1 MAVTA
6 IKQDKAR
13 SIPTP
18 ESLVERARAMIPAL
32 KERGAKAEADRK
44 IPEETI
50 REFKEAGFFDILKP
64 KRWGGFEMDPRVFYQ
79 VQMAIAEGC
88 MSSAWVYG
96 VIGVHP
102 YQLGLFD
109 GKAQDDVW
117 SKDQSILISSSYQPV
132 GKVERV
138 DGGFKLSGQWGFSS
152 GCEHCDWTFLGA
164 MIPPAEAG
172 GPPDMRTFLLPRSDY
187 KIIDKWHTFG
197 LKGTGSQDI
206 LVEDAF
212 VPEHRTHRGVDGFM
226 CNNPGQAENTGDIFK
241 LPWAQIFVRAVS
253 TASIGAARGA
263 LTAYLDVAAKRVS
276 TNTGKASK
284 SDPFA
289 QMSAA
294 KTRAELDEM
303 CNTID
308 HNFEQMLS
316 AVREGREISIED
328 RMLYRYQSSCV
339 SRRCAEL
346 VDALVQHLGGKAV
359 YLDSPIIRYWLDLNA
374 ARAHVANTP
383 TLLGVSLGAKFLGED
398 VKEFFI

>member
-172 GPPDMRTFLLPRSDY
+172 GPGGEARVHQHRQSFKKRSVRPNVGGKDAGG
-187 KIIDKWHTFG
+187 IGRDVQHDR
-197 LKGTGSQDI
+197 SQFRAN
-206 LVEDAF
+206 VE
-212 VPEHRTHRGVDGFM
+212 
-226 CNNPGQAENTGDIFK
+226 
-241 LPWAQIFVRAVS
+241 
-253 TASIGAARGA
+253 
-263 LTAYLDVAAKRVS
+263 
-276 TNTGKASK
+276 
-284 SDPFA
+284 
-289 QMSAA
+289 
-294 KTRAELDEM
+294 
-303 CNTID
+303 
-308 HNFEQMLS
+308 
-316 AVREGREISIED
+316 
-328 RMLYRYQSSCV
+328 
-339 SRRCAEL
+339 RCA
-346 VDALVQHLGGKAV
+346 
-359 YLDSPIIRYWLDLNA
+359 
-374 ARAHVANTP
+374 
-383 TLLGVSLGAKFLGED
+383 
-398 VKEFFI
+398 